1 MKLIRYVVLI
11 GYLAGSVA
19 PAIGNSGAPAAGL
32 SDDEAAI
39 RKIDVEWSHSAETKD
54 IDGVVAP
61 YATDGS
67 ILPFNA
73 RLATGTAAIRQV
85 WTALMSVTYL
95 LSRLRRL

>member
-19 PAIGNSGAPAAGL
+19 PAIGDSGAPAAGL
-32 SDDEAAI
+32 SDDEAI

-54 IDGVVAP
+54 IDGAVAP

-67 ILPFNA
+67 MLPFNA
-73 RLATGTAAIRQV
+73 PLATGTAAIRQV